1 MVPSPSLSPWACR
14 FSYCSSKLESASTWG
29 LYTFIALFLS
39 LLSVDFLHCLVL
51 HIQGDWFSDTT
62 EVIMLSCKNF
72 SFRWEDFKAKTKS
85 RCSGLLS
92 SQSWLENLHSLFI
105 NSLKFL
111 VTDCQEEICLEWS
124 FHVNFYCCILSLDP
138 ENLTSFMTSSSR
150 GEAHL
155 VEY

>member
-1 MVPSPSLSPWACR
+1 MSNPSSSPWACR
-14 FSYCSSKLESASTWG
+14 FSHCSSKLESASVWG
-29 LYTFIALFLS
+29 FIRFHPSIFVSPVSWFSA
-39 LLSVDFLHCLVL
+39 LLSFAYTRRSVFWHYRCYYVELQEFFISLGRL
-51 HIQGDWFSDTT
+51 QR
-62 EVIMLSCKNF
+62 E
-72 SFRWEDFKAKTKS
+72 TKS

-92 SQSWLENLHSLFI
+92 SQSWLEILHSLFI

-124 FHVNFYCCILSLDP
+124 FPVNFYCCILSLDP

-150 GEAHL
+150 WKAHL